1 MKTGKNNTKR
11 TLMVLNIVALI
22 GLAGFSAY
30 LFMENRELN
39 DEVNLTNQEKN
50 EKLIAEVNEVYDLPD
65 EDPVVGV
72 VRDVDEFKQEFTAF
86 ANDDVQVDDRLLFFR
101 KNRLNVLYRPS
112 ESRVV
117 KTYNVT
123 LPIAVELVGPEA
135 ALNEFE
141 ERLAT
146 FGNSV
151 TITRKIDNNITQAF
165 VFDVDNDQTADT
177 ARIAE
182 ELGIDVGTTLPNGAT
197 TEPTTEVVIYVVSSG
212 SSEPAPAPEP
222 SSEDLEE

>member
-1 MKTGKNNTKR
+1 MKKGNTSMKR
-11 TLMVLNIVALI
+11 TLMAINIVALL
-22 GLAGFSAY
+22 GLAGFSTY
-30 LFMENRELN
+30 LFMENRDLS
-39 DEVNLTNQEKN
+39 DQVNLTNQEKN
-50 EKLIAEVNEVYDLPD
+50 ERLIAEVNEVYDLPD

-72 VRDVDEFKQEFTAF
+72 VRDVDEFKTEFTAF

-112 ESRVV
+112 DKRVV

-123 LPIAVELVGPEA
+123 VPIAVEIVGTNEA
-135 ALNEFE
+135 LDQNIGKLDA
-141 ERLAT
+141 

-151 TITRKIDNNITQAF
+151 TVTRKTDNNITQAF

-182 ELGIDVGTTLPNGAT
+182 ELGLEVGTTLPNGVT
-197 TEPTTEVVIYVVSSG
+197 PDSTTEVMIFVVVG
-212 SSEPAPAPEP
+212 EEKPATPPAA
-222 SSEDLEE
+222 EDNE